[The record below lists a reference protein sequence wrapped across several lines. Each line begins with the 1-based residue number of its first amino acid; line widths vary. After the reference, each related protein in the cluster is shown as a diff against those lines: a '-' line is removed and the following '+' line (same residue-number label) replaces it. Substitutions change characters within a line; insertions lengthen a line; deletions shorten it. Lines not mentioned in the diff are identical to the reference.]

1 MNECLHAWVWTL
13 QDAFPAASGSPHT
26 CLGLSVCGAP
36 VIVPHRLSLSAGP
49 AHFPPSDVG
58 VLDSDSC
65 PFPQT
70 PEPELSWSWGPR
82 LRTVQDRAGAM
93 APPPLS
99 PLATSTPLLHG
110 EFGSYPARG
119 PRFALTLTPQAL
131 HIQRLRPKPEARP
144 RGGLVLLAEV
154 SGCCTLRSRSP
165 SDPAA
170 YLCIYTYPRG
180 RRGGRRRA
188 TRTFGAD
195 GAATY
200 EENRAEVQRWATV
213 LTCLLRGLQLP
224 GNGGEVPGKLGVSAH
239 LPLRASLSAFLCVCG
254 MSVSLSWKCYQTGIG
269 YRRNKSTGRGKLFV
283 SAALSLGFVS
293 SFPFHGSRPRVSQRL
308 PGR

>member
-1 MNECLHAWVWTL
+1 
-13 QDAFPAASGSPHT
+13 
-26 CLGLSVCGAP
+26 
-36 VIVPHRLSLSAGP
+36 
-49 AHFPPSDVG
+49 
-58 VLDSDSC
+58 
-65 PFPQT
+65 
-70 PEPELSWSWGPR
+70 
-82 LRTVQDRAGAM
+82 M

-165 SDPAA
+165 SDSAA

-224 GNGGEVPGKLGVSAH
+224 GNGGEVPGRLGVSAGISVYFSVCCVMSELVMEV
-239 LPLRASLSAFLCVCG
+239 LPDRHSD
-254 MSVSLSWKCYQTGIG
+254 
-269 YRRNKSTGRGKLFV
+269 RRNKSSGRGDLLVPAAPSLVFV
-283 SAALSLGFVS
+283 FY
-293 SFPFHGSRPRVSQRL
+293 FPFPES
-308 PGR
+308 